1 MKKDQEDDNNED
13 IELVEEDGEGTE
25 IASKDK
31 IKQLREELK
40 TCKTDSKE
48 HLEGWQRARA
58 DYQNLQKSFDVEKG
72 EIRRRAQ
79 TELILEILPNL
90 DNFDSAMAN
99 TEVWEKVDE
108 KWRRG
113 IEYIRQQLHKTLEDY
128 GVVEITEAKIFN
140 PEIHEPLEIE
150 DTDDES
156 KDHEIIKVM
165 QKGYKLN
172 NKVIRPAKVKIYS
185 LKKE

>member
-1 MKKDQEDDNNED
+1 MTKDNTEDDINED
-13 IELVEEDGEGTE
+13 VEFVQEDGEGTE
-25 IASKDK
+25 ITSKDK

-40 TCKTDSKE
+40 KSKAE
-48 HLEGWQRARA
+48 GKENLEGWQRARA
-58 DYQNLQKSFDVEKG
+58 DYINLQKSSDAERG
-72 EIRRRAQ
+72 EIRKRAQ

-90 DNFDSAMAN
+90 DHFDSAMSN

-128 GVVEITEAKIFN
+128 GVAEITEAKIFN

-150 DTDDES
+150 ETDDES

-165 QKGYKLN
+165 QKGYKLHD
-172 NKVIRPAKVKIYS
+172 KVIRPAKVKMYQF
-185 LKKE
+185 KK